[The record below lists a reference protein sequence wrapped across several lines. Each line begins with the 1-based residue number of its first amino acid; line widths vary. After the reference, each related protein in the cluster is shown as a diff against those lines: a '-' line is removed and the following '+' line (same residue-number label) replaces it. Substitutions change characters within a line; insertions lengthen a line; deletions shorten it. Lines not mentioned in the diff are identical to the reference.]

1 MQSSNS
7 PSSIDTY
14 AAKLGGSVYDQVGSE
29 AVGAQVKREQEARQ
43 AVLGKRAA
51 DLKAGRSG
59 VVLKRWVNGS
69 IVPVAERLRQFAEL
83 YLEGE
88 LDEAAKLVDSPLLEL
103 QAREKPLRPL
113 LEWALK
119 GSSPGRAPKGETSHA
134 EDLVLAFMGTAI
146 SAIVKD
152 KGSISLNTVMASSS
166 ETLRE
171 TVQGQFIVSV
181 QGAGAMAKFKERN
194 PKVWSQKKSLKRI
207 AAQLQSQVKPQ
218 LLRETDEQAAV
229 RGRRVLHVIDREGR
243 QRRLQLKRKPE
254 ALDWEIL
261 TLAWPLDD
269 DNAAA
274 HPQRSLWLGL
284 AGLILACAQKEAG
297 WFEVTSGPK
306 KDGRRKRAHKAPKH
320 LCLSEQAE
328 KNIRDDCD
336 RWLQSGYTAHPMLVP
351 PEDGDYLTVKHRK
364 VTGKRPARGMWTDP
378 KDTDAWAA
386 ACVLAESPWMVNPY
400 ALQHHRDNPEIIGDD
415 INDMMRLA
423 EHRRLAR
430 ETFYLPVALDFR
442 GRIYYQPSW
451 VTPQAGDLG
460 KSMLMFPPSGREDYA
475 ELVPPG
481 QLSRYEWMV
490 MHMAGIYSGPQ
501 KVDKAP
507 MPVRS
512 SWWMG
517 VAATW
522 EGLPDADK
530 PLCFHA
536 HNRLFA
542 TGQMDSIPIQLDGTC
557 NGLQHLSA
565 LLRDEEA
572 AENVNLWA
580 STYEQRPKD
589 IYGKVAEVAEL
600 AMDPEA
606 HCVRAHDRC
615 EECGG
620 DCPYCDQAIREPWVY
635 RMKEAGILINR
646 SLCKSPVMVLPY
658 GGTREAV
665 RLSVKRVVLEQ
676 MDKSPEREK
685 LHAIWKEMLPEPD
698 GKGGTRDYTAFQ
710 DRELHDHPGFNMD
723 IQCLSSLIWDSIAPV
738 IPKPMEMMNA
748 LAEIGSWV
756 GNKALAWQ
764 TGVRDGKPL
773 WVMQAKSAAS
783 IKRVQMK
790 GFHLP
795 NMIRQLAL
803 LSGTND
809 VDPKSHRT
817 GIVAN
822 FIHSQDAAHLAL
834 TVLDFKAKG
843 GTCVGAVH
851 DCLLVR
857 PSEAQLMGECLR
869 EQFIRLYENDPLSM
883 PVKTIDVDTGEVVEY
898 ASWYEVAVEA
908 GVELPQR
915 GDFDITEVRHSAW
928 FFS

>member
-1 MQSSNS
+1 MQPSNS

-14 AAKLGGSVYDQVGSE
+14 GSE

-134 EDLVLAFMGTAI
+134 EDLVLAFMGTTI
-146 SAIVKD
+146 TAIVKG
-152 KGSISLNTVMASSS
+152 KGSISLNTVMSAASDQ
-166 ETLRE
+166 LRE

-229 RGRRVLHVIDREGR
+229 RGKRVLHVIDREGR

-254 ALDWEIL
+254 PLDWEIL

-269 DNAAA
+269 DNAGA
-274 HPQRSLWLGL
+274 HPHRSLWLGL
-284 AGLILACAQKEAG
+284 AGLLLACAQKEAG
-297 WFEVTSGPK
+297 WFEITSGPK

-386 ACVLAESPWMVNPY
+386 ACVLAESPWQVNPH
-400 ALQHHRDNPEIIGDD
+400 ALQHHRDKPEIIGED

-423 EHRRLAR
+423 EHRRLAKD
-430 ETFYLPVALDFR
+430 TFFLPVALDFR

-481 QLSRYEWMV
+481 QLSRYDWMT
-490 MHMAGIYSGPQ
+490 MHMAGIYSGPE

-507 MPVRS
+507 MPVRQ
-512 SWWMG
+512 SWWKG

-536 HNRLFA
+536 HNRLFSC
-542 TGQMDSIPIQLDGTC
+542 GLMDSIPVQLDGTC

-565 LLRDEEA
+565 LLRDQEA
-572 AENVNLWA
+572 APHVNLTR
-580 STYEQRPKD
+580 STYDQAPAD
-589 IYGKVAEVAEL
+589 IYGKVAEIAKL
-600 AMDPEA
+600 AMNGME
-606 HCVRAHDRC
+606 
-615 EECGG
+615 
-620 DCPYCDQAIREPWVY
+620 EPWVR
-635 RMKEAGILINR
+635 RMYLATVQINR

-676 MDKSPEREK
+676 MEKSPDRDK
-685 LHAIWKEMLPEPD
+685 LHAIWKEMPPEPD
-698 GKGGTRDYTAFQ
+698 GKGGMRDYTAFA
-710 DRELHDHPGFNMD
+710 DRELHDHPGFN
-723 IQCLSSLIWDSIAPV
+723 I
-738 IPKPMEMMNA
+738 E
-748 LAEIGSWV
+748 
-756 GNKALAWQ
+756 
-764 TGVRDGKPL
+764 T
-773 WVMQAKSAAS
+773 
-783 IKRVQMK
+783 
-790 GFHLP
+790 
-795 NMIRQLAL
+795 
-803 LSGTND
+803 T
-809 VDPKSHRT
+809 
-817 GIVAN
+817 
-822 FIHSQDAAHLAL
+822 
-834 TVLDFKAKG
+834 
-843 GTCVGAVH
+843 
-851 DCLLVR
+851 
-857 PSEAQLMGECLR
+857 
-869 EQFIRLYENDPLSM
+869 
-883 PVKTIDVDTGEVVEY
+883 DT
-898 ASWYEVAVEA
+898 
-908 GVELPQR
+908 
-915 GDFDITEVRHSAW
+915 
-928 FFS
+928 

>member
-7 PSSIDTY
+7 PSSIEN
-14 AAKLGGSVYDQVGSE
+14 LGSE

-134 EDLVLAFMGTAI
+134 EDLVLAFMGTTI
-146 SAIVKD
+146 TAIVKG
-152 KGSISLNTVMASSS
+152 KGSVSLNTVMSAASDQ
-166 ETLRE
+166 LRE
-171 TVQGQFIVSV
+171 TVQGQFIVYV

-229 RGRRVLHVIDREGR
+229 RGKRVLHVIDREGR

-269 DNAAA
+269 DNAGS
-274 HPQRSLWLGL
+274 HPHRSLWLGL
-284 AGLILACAQKEAG
+284 AGLLLACAQKEAG

-386 ACVLAESPWMVNPY
+386 ACVLAESPWMVNPH
-400 ALQHHRDNPEIIGDD
+400 ALQLHRDNPEIIGED

-430 ETFYLPVALDFR
+430 DTFYLPVALDFR

-460 KSMLMFPPSGREDYA
+460 KSLLMFPTNGETGCTEGTWEA
-475 ELVPPG
+475 AVC
-481 QLSRYEWMV
+481 
-490 MHMAGIYSGPQ
+490 HMAGLYSGPE
-501 KVDKAP
+501 KLDKADKP
-507 MPVRS
+507 TKIAWHREHLS
-512 SWWMG
+512 RANKERLEEIASQ
-517 VAATW
+517 
-522 EGLPDADK
+522 ADK
-530 PLCFHA
+530 PLCLDA
-536 HNRLFA
+536 HFKLYV
-542 TGQMDSIPIQLDGTC
+542 TVDWEQIPIQLDGTC

-565 LLRDEEA
+565 LLRDERA
-572 AENVNLWA
+572 APYVNLSR
-580 STYEQRPKD
+580 STYEDKPAD
-589 IYGKVAEVAEL
+589 IYGRVADIASSRMFDLNTGMRMGVEKFQ
-600 AMDPEA
+600 D
-606 HCVRAHDRC
+606 CKWTDRLY
-615 EECGG
+615 
-620 DCPYCDQAIREPWVY
+620 DANIQ
-635 RMKEAGILINR
+635 INR

-676 MDKSPEREK
+676 IERSGEREK
-685 LHAIWKEMLPEPD
+685 LHAIWKDMPPEPD

-756 GNKALAWQ
+756 GSKALAWQ

-857 PSEAQLMGECLR
+857 PSEAQLMGQCLR

-908 GVELPQR
+908 GVELPER
-915 GDFDITEVRHSAW
+915 GTFNIEEVRDSAW

>member
-1 MQSSNS
+1 MQASNS

-14 AAKLGGSVYDQVGSE
+14 GSE
-29 AVGAQVKREQEARQ
+29 AVGLQVRREQEARQ

-51 DLKAGRSG
+51 DLKAGRAG

-69 IVPVAERLRQFAEL
+69 IVPVAERLKQFAEL
-83 YLEGE
+83 YLEGD
-88 LDEAAKLVDSPLLEL
+88 LDEAARLVDSPLLEL

-146 SAIVKD
+146 TAIVKG
-152 KGSISLNTVMASSS
+152 KGSISLNTVMSAASDQ
-166 ETLRE
+166 LRE

-229 RGRRVLHVIDREGR
+229 RGKRVLHVIDREGR

-254 ALDWEIL
+254 TLDWEIL

-269 DNAAA
+269 DTSAA
-274 HPQRSLWLGL
+274 HPHRSLWLGL

-306 KDGRRKRAHKAPKH
+306 KEGRRKRKHSAPKH

-328 KNIRDDCD
+328 KNIRDDCE
-336 RWLQSGYTAHPMLVP
+336 RWLQSGYTAHPMLVT

-386 ACVLAESPWMVNPY
+386 ACVLAESPWQINPH
-400 ALQHHRDNPEIIGDD
+400 ALQLHRDKPELIGED
-415 INDMMRLA
+415 INDTMRLA

-430 ETFYLPVALDFR
+430 DTFYLPVALDFR

-451 VTPQAGDLG
+451 VTPQAADLG
-460 KSMLMFPPSGREDYA
+460 KSLLSFPPSGREQNA
-475 ELVPPG
+475 ELYDTAK
-481 QLSRYEWMV
+481 LSRYDWLV

-507 MPVRS
+507 MPVRQ
-512 SWWMG
+512 SWWKG

-542 TGQMDSIPIQLDGTC
+542 TGQYDSIPIQLDGTC

-565 LLRDEEA
+565 LLRDEA
-572 AENVNLWA
+572 AAPYVNLTR
-580 STYEQRPKD
+580 STYDQAPAD
-589 IYGKVAEVAEL
+589 IYGRVADIAGHVWA
-600 AMDPEA
+600 ASD
-606 HCVRAHDRC
+606 
-615 EECGG
+615 
-620 DCPYCDQAIREPWVY
+620 EPWSI
-635 RMKEAGILINR
+635 RFRQALLELNR

-676 MDKSPEREK
+676 LGKHPETEK
-685 LHAIWKEMLPEPD
+685 LHAIWKDMAPEPD
-698 GKGGTRDYTAFQ
+698 GKGGTRDYTAFA

-738 IPKPMEMMNA
+738 IPKPMAMMNA

-764 TGVRDGKPL
+764 TGIPVEAGGKPL

-803 LSGTND
+803 LSGTNE

-857 PSEAQLMGECLR
+857 SSEAQLMGQCLR
-869 EQFIRLYENDPLSM
+869 EQFVRLYEHDPLSLQ
-883 PVKTIDVDTGEVVEY
+883 VRTIDVDTGETVEY
-898 ASWYEVAVEA
+898 ASWYAVAEAA
-908 GVELPQR
+908 GVTLPER
-915 GDFDITEVRHSAW
+915 GSFDIQEVKDSAW